1 LERDKGIVVYKRTGF
16 YEQGPRQGGFFFN
29 NMRMKIAIQGETGS
43 FHEVA
48 ARQYFINNEI
58 EIVPCTTFDMTLMA
72 VKDKLADFAV
82 MAIENA
88 RSGSILYN
96 YTLIRESGMK
106 ILGEHNLRIKQNLMA
121 LPGQT
126 LTDIK
131 EIRSHPIALAQC
143 MTFLNHLRDVTLVET
158 DDTAGS
164 ARIINENKLKG
175 VATIA
180 STGAARIYSL
190 EIIAAGIETYKKN
203 YTRFLV
209 LGGEKDAKSDGNKVS
224 ICFSTGH
231 KPGSL
236 AAVLVRLAE
245 LEINLTKIQSVP
257 RLNGEWEYLF
267 YLDLELNEDH
277 DIGLIKN
284 VLANY
289 TSNLEVLGVYN
300 KGDKLYE
307 S

>member
-1 LERDKGIVVYKRTGF
+1 
-16 YEQGPRQGGFFFN
+16 
-29 NMRMKIAIQGETGS
+29 MRISVQGEKGC

-48 ARQYFINNEI
+48 ARQYFSNKDID
-58 EIVPCTTFDMTLMA
+58 IVPCTTFDLTLMA
-72 VKDKLADFAV
+72 VKDNMADFAI

-106 ILGEHNLRIKQNLMA
+106 ILGEHNLRVKQNLMA
-121 LPGQT
+121 MPGQP
-126 LTDIK
+126 LLAIR
-131 EIRSHPIALAQC
+131 EIRSHPIALSQC
-143 MTFLNHLRDVTLVET
+143 MTYLNRLRGVVLIES

-164 ARIINENKLKG
+164 ARYISENKLNG
-175 VATIA
+175 VAAIA
-180 STGAARIYSL
+180 PAMAAEIYGL
-190 EIIAAGIETYKKN
+190 EIIAHGIETYKNN

-209 LGGEKDAKSDGNKVS
+209 MGTEKDANKDGNKVS

-245 LEINLTKIQSVP
+245 LEINLSKIQSVP
-257 RLNGEWEYLF
+257 RLNGEWEYMF
-267 YLDLELNEDH
+267 YADLELNPDH

-284 VLANY
+284 ILDNY
-289 TSNLEVLGVYN
+289 TTNLEVLGIYN
-300 KGDKLYE
+300 KGEKLHE

>member
-1 LERDKGIVVYKRTGF
+1 
-16 YEQGPRQGGFFFN
+16 
-29 NMRMKIAIQGETGS
+29 MRISIQGEKGS

-48 ARQYFINNEI
+48 AREYFDKAI
-58 EIVPCTTFDMTLMA
+58 EIVPCTTFDLTLMA
-72 VKDKLADFAV
+72 VKDKRAEFAV

-106 ILGEHNLRIKQNLMA
+106 IIGEINLRIRQNLMA

-126 LTDIK
+126 IDAIR
-131 EIRSHPIALAQC
+131 EVRSHPIALSQC
-143 MTFLNHLRDVTLVET
+143 MTYLNHLREVTLIES

-164 ARIINENKLKG
+164 AEYIIENNLKG
-175 VATIA
+175 VAAIA
-180 STGAARIYSL
+180 STGTAELYGL
-190 EIIAAGIETYKKN
+190 EIIAPGIETYKKN

-209 LGGEKDAKSDGNKVS
+209 LGTKKDANTDGNKVS

-245 LEINLTKIQSVP
+245 LDINLSKIQSVP
-257 RLNGEWEYLF
+257 RLNGEWEYMF
-267 YLDLELNEDH
+267 YLDLELKPDH
-277 DIGLIKN
+277 DIGLIEN
-284 VLANY
+284 VLENY
-289 TSNLEVLGVYN
+289 TTNLEVLGIYN
-300 KGDKLYE
+300 KGEKLYE

>member
-1 LERDKGIVVYKRTGF
+1 
-16 YEQGPRQGGFFFN
+16 
-29 NMRMKIAIQGETGS
+29 MKIAIQGESGS

-48 ARQYFINNEI
+48 ARQYFSFDTI
-58 EIVPCTTFDMTLMA
+58 EIVPCSTFDLTLNTLKA
-72 VKDKLADFAV
+72 GEADFAI

-106 ILGEHNLRIKQNLMA
+106 ILGEHNLRIRQNLMA
-121 LPGQT
+121 LHGQSI
-126 LTDIK
+126 TDIR

-143 MTFLNHLRDVTLVET
+143 MTFLNQFPGITLIEA

-164 ARIINENKLKG
+164 ARLISENQLIG

-180 STGAARIYSL
+180 SANAAEIYGLDILAS
-190 EIIAAGIETYKKN
+190 GIETYKKN
-203 YTRFLV
+203 YTRFLIV
-209 LGGEKDAKSDGNKVS
+209 GHEEKGNRKGNKVS

-236 AAVLVRLAE
+236 ATVLVKLAG
-245 LEINLTKIQSVP
+245 LGINLSKIQSVP
-257 RLNGEWEYLF
+257 RLNGEWEYMF
-267 YLDLELNEDH
+267 YLDLELTKQTNAEV
-277 DIGLIKN
+277 IRR
-284 VLANY
+284 VLNRY
-289 TSNLEVLGVYN
+289 TSNLEILGVFF
-300 KGDKLYE
+300 KGDMLYE

>member
-1 LERDKGIVVYKRTGF
+1 
-16 YEQGPRQGGFFFN
+16 
-29 NMRMKIAIQGETGS
+29 MKISIQGEKGS

-48 ARQYFINNEI
+48 ARHYFDNQAVD
-58 EIVPCTTFDMTLMA
+58 IVPCSTFDLTLMA
-72 VKDKLADFAV
+72 VKEKEAEFAV

-96 YTLIRESGMK
+96 YSLIRESGMK
-106 ILGEHNLRIKQNLMA
+106 IIGEINLRIRQNLMA

-126 LTDIK
+126 IMAIR
-131 EIRSHPIALAQC
+131 EIRSHPIALSQC
-143 MTFLNHLRDVTLVET
+143 MSFLNHLRGVLLVES

-164 ARIINENKLKG
+164 ARQISESKLPG
-175 VATIA
+175 VAAIA
-180 STGAARIYSL
+180 SAATAELYGL
-190 EIIAAGIETYKKN
+190 EILAPGIETYKKN

-209 LGGEKDAKSDGNKVS
+209 LGEEKDANTDGNKVS

-245 LEINLTKIQSVP
+245 LDINLSKIQSVP

-267 YLDLELNEDH
+267 YLDLELNPDH
-277 DIGLIKN
+277 DIPLIKN
-284 VLANY
+284 ILENF
-289 TSNLEVLGVYN
+289 TTNLEILGIYN
-300 KGDKLYE
+300 KGEHLYE

>member
-1 LERDKGIVVYKRTGF
+1 
-16 YEQGPRQGGFFFN
+16 
-29 NMRMKIAIQGETGS
+29 MRISIQGEKGS

-48 ARQYFINNEI
+48 ARQYFNNDQI
-58 EIVPCTTFDMTLMA
+58 DIVPCSTFDATLMA
-72 VKDKLADFAV
+72 LKDGHSDFAI

-96 YTLIRESGMK
+96 YTLIRESGAK
-106 ILGEHNLRIKQNLMA
+106 IIGEINLRIKQNLMA

-126 LTDIK
+126 IISIR
-131 EIRSHPIALAQC
+131 EIRSHPIALSQC
-143 MTFLNHLRDVTLVET
+143 MTYLNHLRGVTLIES

-164 ARIINENKLKG
+164 AKYISEYQLKG
-175 VATIA
+175 VAAIA
-180 STGAARIYSL
+180 PSAAAEIYGL
-190 EIIAAGIETYKKN
+190 EILAPGIETYKKN
-203 YTRFLV
+203 YTKFLI
-209 LGGEKDAKSDGNKVS
+209 LGNEKDANTDGNKVS

-245 LEINLTKIQSVP
+245 LDINLTKIQSVP

-267 YLDLELNEDH
+267 YLDLELNPDH
-277 DIGLIKN
+277 DIALIED
-284 VLANY
+284 VLENY
-289 TSNLEVLGVYN
+289 TSNLEVLGIYN

>member
-1 LERDKGIVVYKRTGF
+1 
-16 YEQGPRQGGFFFN
+16 
-29 NMRMKIAIQGETGS
+29 MRISVQGEKGC

-48 ARQYFINNEI
+48 ARLFFSNEEV
-58 EIVPCTTFDMTLMA
+58 EIVYCTSFDLTLMA
-72 VKDKLADFAV
+72 VKEAKADLAA

-88 RSGSILYN
+88 RSGSILSN

-106 ILGEHNLRIKQNLMA
+106 IIGEINLRIKQNLMA

-126 LTDIK
+126 LVSIR
-131 EIRSHPIALAQC
+131 EIRSHPIALEQC
-143 MTFLNHLRDVTLVET
+143 MTFLSRLRGITLVEA

-164 ARIINENKLKG
+164 ARQIGENKLTG

-180 STGAARIYSL
+180 SAAAAEIYSL
-190 EIIAAGIETYKKN
+190 EIIAPGIETYRKN
-203 YTRFLV
+203 YTRFV
-209 LGGEKDAKSDGNKVS
+209 IVGEEKDARADGNKVS

-231 KPGSL
+231 EPGSL

-245 LEINLTKIQSVP
+245 LDINLSKIQSVP

-267 YLDLELNEDH
+267 YADLELKPDH

-284 VLANY
+284 VLENY
-289 TSNLEVLGVYN
+289 TTNLEVLGVYN
-300 KGDKLYE
+300 KGEQLHE